1 MLSLSY
7 RCHRPHVAVADRRVL
22 VHLQSCGVVCVKD
35 SISDKAEKVAAIA
48 IILVGL
54 LAVGVGGL
62 IGYAVR
68 YAFSG

>member
-1 MLSLSY
+1 M
-7 RCHRPHVAVADRRVL
+7 
-22 VHLQSCGVVCVKD
+22 KD

-68 YAFSG
+68 HAFNG